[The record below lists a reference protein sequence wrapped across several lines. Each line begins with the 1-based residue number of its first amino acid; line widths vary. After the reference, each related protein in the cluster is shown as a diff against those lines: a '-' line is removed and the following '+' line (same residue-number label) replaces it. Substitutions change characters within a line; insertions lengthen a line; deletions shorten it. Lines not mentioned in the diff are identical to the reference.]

1 MQVAK
6 TPFVTNAP
14 LTPARPVAP
23 VSAAAAAPS
32 ASAEKRLRILVT
44 DDDPIQR
51 AFATAYLEKT
61 AGDVQTCE
69 NGQEAV
75 RRLSAEAF
83 DCALLDID
91 MPHMNGF
98 ETLEAL
104 RSNPVLKRLPI
115 IMVTSREDVASI
127 DRAYRLGASSFTT
140 KPVNWTLLS
149 YQIRYVVREA
159 AGR

>member
-1 MQVAK
+1 MQVLK
-6 TPFVTNAP
+6 TPFMPNAS
-14 LTPARPVAP
+14 LTQPPSAARPAVAP
-23 VSAAAAAPS
+23 AAP
-32 ASAEKRLRILVT
+32 APSAEKRLKILVT

-61 AGDVQTCE
+61 AGEVHTCE

-75 RRLSAEAF
+75 RKLAAEPF

-104 RSNPVLKRLPI
+104 RSNPALKRLPI

>member
-1 MQVAK
+1 MWAAK
-6 TPFVTNAP
+6 SATMPNSS
-14 LTPARPVAP
+14 LTSARPAVPAP
-23 VSAAAAAPS
+23 GAPAAP
-32 ASAEKRLRILVT
+32 APAAEKRLRILVT

-61 AGDVQTCE
+61 AGEVHTCE
-69 NGQEAV
+69 NGEEAV
-75 RRLSAEAF
+75 KRLARETF

-91 MPHMNGF
+91 MPGMNGF
-98 ETLEAL
+98 ETLNAL
-104 RSNPVLKRLPI
+104 RSNPLLKRLPI

-127 DRAYRLGASSFTT
+127 DKAYRLGASSFTT